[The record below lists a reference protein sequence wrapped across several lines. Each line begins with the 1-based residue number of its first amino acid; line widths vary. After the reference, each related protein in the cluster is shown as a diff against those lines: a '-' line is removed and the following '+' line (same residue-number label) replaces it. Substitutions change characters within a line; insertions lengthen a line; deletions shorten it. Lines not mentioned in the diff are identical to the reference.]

1 MTERALSDDAF
12 CVVLVTAS
20 NHEEAQHLARA
31 LVESRLAACV
41 QLSPINS
48 VYRWEGEVQQAEEV
62 LMLIKTSRAHFA
74 SMERL
79 ITALHSYSVPEII
92 QLPIERGAEN
102 YLQWLASELLDKE
115 SLT

>member
-1 MTERALSDDAF
+1 MTARALLDEAF

-20 NHEEAQHLARA
+20 SHEEAQCLARA

-41 QLSPINS
+41 QMSPINS
-48 VYRWEGEVQQAEEV
+48 IYRWEGEVQQADEV

-79 ITALHSYSVPEII
+79 IVEMHSYSVPEII
-92 QLPIERGAEN
+92 QLPIEQGAEN
-102 YLQWLASELLDKE
+102 YLQWLANELLDKQ